1 MFTYDASSFIQH
13 QTENC
18 KGMKWKM
25 KKVRVKRPSL
35 VLTHLIPD
43 RVEIGLDGFRL
54 LLVGVTSFR
63 NQLDLDVGVAQSV
76 RVHRD
81 QVSGLNH

>member
-1 MFTYDASSFIQH
+1 MMLLHSFNITYNANRELFRYV
-13 QTENC
+13 
-18 KGMKWKM
+18 GKM
-25 KKVRVKRPSL
+25 KKVRVKHPGL